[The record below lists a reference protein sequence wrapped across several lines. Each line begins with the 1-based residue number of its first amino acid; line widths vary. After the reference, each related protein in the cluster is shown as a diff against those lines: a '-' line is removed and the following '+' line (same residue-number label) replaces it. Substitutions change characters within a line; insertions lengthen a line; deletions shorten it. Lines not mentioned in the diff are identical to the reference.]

1 MELRMTFRLLH
12 IGALVVACVVGLSA
26 CSRKTAEEKGAEMAK
41 EKIDLVKGIGGVL
54 EEHGS
59 VAAESVAHGTGEVMS
74 GLESGFEKSFG
85 RRIVSSPAL
94 SDAGITV
101 SKVQN
106 ATMQGDKPVHGID
119 VYVVADKDVAG
130 KLKLIARDKRKNE
143 LARTSLP
150 VKFAAGDGRY
160 ETIELDSRV
169 ALNEVMEISFD
180 FVADAPVT
188 ASVSA
193 AAAK

>member
-101 SKVQN
+101 SKVQD
-106 ATMQGDKPVHGID
+106 AAMQDKPVHGID

-169 ALNEVMEISFD
+169 ALNEVAEISFD

-193 AAAK
+193 AAK